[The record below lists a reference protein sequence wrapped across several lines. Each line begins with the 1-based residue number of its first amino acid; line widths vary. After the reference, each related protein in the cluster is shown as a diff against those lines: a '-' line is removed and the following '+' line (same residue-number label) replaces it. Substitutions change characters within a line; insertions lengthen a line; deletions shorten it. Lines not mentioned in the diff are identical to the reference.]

1 MPYLNA
7 VSTADVTRRY
17 GEPIKT
23 RLMPDGTNF
32 SYFRNGVYIGA
43 RDDKVYRYGIFD
55 LALLRN

>member
-1 MPYLNA
+1 